1 MLKKVMLRK
10 VLAKNPAEFDP
21 HKYLGPARK
30 ALIDMAKK
38 KNEQVLGSSGNALK
52 GVKL

>member
-21 HKYLGPARK
+21 HKYLGPARE
-30 ALIDMAKK
+30 ALIEMVKK
-38 KNEQVLGSSGNALK
+38 KNEQVLGSAGKA
-52 GVKL
+52 